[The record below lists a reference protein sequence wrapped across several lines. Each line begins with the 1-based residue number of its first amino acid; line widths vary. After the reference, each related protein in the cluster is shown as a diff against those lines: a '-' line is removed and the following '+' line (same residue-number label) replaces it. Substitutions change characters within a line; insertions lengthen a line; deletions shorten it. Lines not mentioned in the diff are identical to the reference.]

1 MMFKVIEMDQR
12 TSEKVA
18 VAKFEGEDAER
29 QAEARAEE
37 LRGRARR
44 EGRDY
49 LLYWV
54 SD

>member
-12 TSEKVA
+12 TSEEVA
-18 VAKFEGEDAER
+18 VAQFEGENAEK

-37 LRGRARR
+37 LREKAGK

-49 LLYWV
+49 LRYWV